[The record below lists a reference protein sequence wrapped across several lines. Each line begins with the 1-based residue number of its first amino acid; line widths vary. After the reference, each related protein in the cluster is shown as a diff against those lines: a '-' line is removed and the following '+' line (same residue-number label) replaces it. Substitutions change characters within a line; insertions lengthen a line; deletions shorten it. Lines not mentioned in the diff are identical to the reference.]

1 VVDTE
6 TRLAAAHARWTELDR
21 KSLNRRYRKPTAG
34 RKSRGVAR
42 AFGPIPSRRL
52 GRSLGINNIPPK
64 ICSYDCVYCQV
75 GETPSPQ
82 LEPRQIYPP
91 RELASAV
98 ARHVERVRELG
109 GRIDHLTFVP
119 DGEPTLDANLGR
131 TIGLLRPLEIPIAV
145 ISNGSLAWRPEVREA
160 LRAAD
165 WVSVKVDAVEE
176 RAWRRLNQPPDALA
190 VDTVLDGIRAL
201 ADGFPGRLVAETM
214 LVEGVN
220 DDDRSVRA
228 VADFLRDADIRSAYV
243 SIPTRP
249 PADPGVHGPDEATVV
264 RAHGILSERL
274 ERVEYLIGYE
284 GEAFTASGDPRAD
297 LLSITAVHPMRESAV
312 RDLLRR
318 SGGGWEIVRRLVDQG
333 VLRSVEYEGTRF
345 FVRRFRQ
352 GSASEE
358 PGGGKRT

>member
-1 VVDTE
+1 V
-6 TRLAAAHARWTELDR
+6 TELHRQNRDR
-21 KSLNRRYRKPTAG
+21 KHGKASAGGGPT
-34 RKSRGVAR
+34 GVAK

-82 LEPRQIYPP
+82 LEPRRIYAPQ
-91 RELASAV
+91 ELARAV
-98 ARHVERVRELG
+98 TRQVERVRALG
-109 GRIDHLTFVP
+109 GQIDYLAFVP
-119 DGEPTLDANLGR
+119 DGEPTLDVNLGR
-131 TIGLLRPLEIPIAV
+131 AIGLLRPLEIPIAV
-145 ISNGSLAWRPEVREA
+145 VTNGSLAWRREVREA

-165 WVSVKVDAVEE
+165 WVSVKVDAVDETV
-176 RAWRRLNQPPDALA
+176 WRRLNRPPDALA

-220 DDDRSVRA
+220 DDGGSVGA
-228 VADFLRDADIRSAYV
+228 VADFLHDAGIRSSYI

-249 PADPGVHGPDEATVV
+249 PADPRVHGPDEAAVV

-274 ERVEYLIGYE
+274 EHVECLIGYE
-284 GEAFTASGDPRAD
+284 GEAFAASGDPGAD

-312 RDLLRR
+312 RDLLGR
-318 SGGGWEIVRRLVDQG
+318 SGGEWEVVRRLVDQG
-333 VLRSVEYEGTRF
+333 LLRSVDYEGTRF
-345 FVRRFRQ
+345 FVRRFHL
-352 GSASEE
+352 GSASKKT
-358 PGGGKRT
+358 GGGGRR